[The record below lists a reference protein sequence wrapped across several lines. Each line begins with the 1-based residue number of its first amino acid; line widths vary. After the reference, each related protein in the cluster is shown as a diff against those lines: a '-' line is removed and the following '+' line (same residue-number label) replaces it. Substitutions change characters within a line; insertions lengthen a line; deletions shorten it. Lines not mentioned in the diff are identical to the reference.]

1 MFEYMSASIPIITSD
16 FQLWREFVENNRCG
30 ICVNPL
36 QPAEIAKAVKYIM
49 EHDQE
54 SQQMGKSGRKAVQE
68 KYNWTVEE
76 KKLINIYNFVLG
88 QSGNYE

>member
-1 MFEYMSASIPIITSD
+1 
-16 FQLWREFVENNRCG
+16 
-30 ICVNPL
+30 
-36 QPAEIAKAVKYIM
+36 M

-54 SQQMGKSGRKAVQE
+54 SQQMGKSGREAVQE